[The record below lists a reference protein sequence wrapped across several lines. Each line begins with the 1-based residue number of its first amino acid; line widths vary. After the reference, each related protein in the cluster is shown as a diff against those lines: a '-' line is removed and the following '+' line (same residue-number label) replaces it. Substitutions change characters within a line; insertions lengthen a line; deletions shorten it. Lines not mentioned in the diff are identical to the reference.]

1 MKKIYALLTALIL
14 IAASSFSLKAQCP
27 YNNSIYVTLNAPNT
41 LGASIGTG
49 DCIYPGEYYRV
60 TGMQA
65 GSIYRISTCTT
76 TDVAD
81 TRITV
86 YAQGGAGGAITF
98 NDDFC
103 GLLSRVDFAPTTTG
117 SYDILVDQTGPGN
130 TCTSINECVEMV
142 ITLIGTSGSTE
153 YCIPT
158 YVQGTA
164 NGDFINGVSLGSIN
178 NQNSGSVGGPNYSN
192 FTNLSTVLNSSTAY
206 TLSVRNNPDFQEIAS
221 AWIDYNQDFQFSENE
236 RLGQVSINA
245 NATGL
250 INFTT
255 PANVL
260 PGNTRM
266 RVRMVFS
273 VAQTGGSV
281 PACGS
286 ANFGETED
294 YTVTF
299 TTSGP
304 PIGPGALSFS
314 TNCGIGATIQ
324 DNACPNP
331 TLASVDVGG
340 LSSLGTNHVLTSAEI
355 IITHPMAADLDLFL
369 VAPNG
374 AIVELSTDNGG
385 SGANYGIYSIGNCTQ
400 SAIFSMAASTPI
412 AGSSAPFVGTYL
424 PEGNLNDF
432 NAGVNPNGLWRL
444 RACDDFAGDV
454 GTIEFFKLN
463 FSLNATEPPAC
474 ADSYT
479 IPNGAANITL
489 DQNISWTSGAGNP
502 TSYDVFLGT
511 DVGNLILESDNQAGT
526 TFSPGVLLASTTY
539 FYQIVPSNNAGDAT
553 GCPVNSFT
561 TVAEGT
567 AEILMANGD
576 VTVCSG
582 NFFDSGGAN
591 DNYSNNETFLLSI
604 YPSTP
609 NSAVQ
614 VTFSSFLIDDLD
626 LLVAVDGPDEFSDVI
641 GIYSGDVDPGT
652 ITATN
657 PQGVLSFFFLSD
669 DIINFSG
676 WEATISC
683 VPTGAVPACVTVSS
697 PLDQSLSVGVNTQVS
712 WTAPIGNA
720 TDYDVYFGTN
730 PNPAL
735 AASGVVTESYNPGAL
750 LNETTYYYQIVPANG
765 NGSAEGCPILSFT
778 TVVAAANV
786 VLMQNGDITICDGF
800 FYDSGNSSADYGS
813 DESFTLTLT
822 PETSGSA
829 IQVSFDSFQSEDGF
843 DVLNVYSGTGTGGLL
858 LGSLTGSPNLLPTF
872 TSLSPNGALTFV
884 FSSDFQV
891 SNTGWASTIACVQLP
906 TVPECA
912 VNLNPADESLDVA
925 EVVTLTWEAGNGN
938 PTAYDVYF
946 GTDGQNLTLV
956 SEGQSGTS
964 YETNTLTGETTYFW
978 QVVPSN
984 LVGSA
989 IDCSVLSFTTAAQGT
1004 APSCVLSEAPS
1015 NAAVDVNVNGS
1026 ISWSA
1031 GAGDAPTSYDVY
1043 FGTDSGNLALVSEGQ
1058 TETSYTPANQNFET
1072 TYFWTVIPSNSFG
1085 SATDCPV
1092 FSFTTAAEVIQS
1104 DIIQQDG
1111 SVAAC
1116 SGNYYDSGSI
1126 DGDYASGES
1135 SVLTINP
1142 EIAGNLVQVTFTSF
1156 DVEGGWDFLT
1166 IYDGN
1171 STSAPLI
1178 GSYSGIDAPGTI
1190 LSTAA
1195 DGSLTF
1201 EFTSDASFALSGW
1214 EATVSCVDPN
1224 QAPSCAVDFAPSDA
1238 STDVSV
1244 AVALSWATGDG
1255 VVVGYDVYFGTDA
1268 GNLVLV
1274 SEGQVATSF
1283 SPGALELSTTYFWQV
1298 VPVGT
1303 VASAEGC
1310 SIQSF
1315 TTEATANILMQNA
1328 SISICSGN
1336 FFDSGNADAN
1346 YSSNENLTLTMTPS
1360 IPGNA
1365 LQVIFS
1371 AFDLEQSTFNGI
1383 IFDSLLVYNGPDA
1396 TSALIGI
1403 FSGTTIPGPFVS
1415 THPSGAL
1422 TFYFSSDASVTRAG
1436 WEASISCID
1445 PNLAPSC
1452 ATNFVPANLATE
1464 ILVAPSLT
1472 WSSGGGVVVSYDVFF
1487 GTDPDNLILVSAA
1500 QAGTSFNPGA
1510 LELNTIYYWQVIPNG
1525 ENASAENCAVQSFTT
1540 QSVAT
1545 ILQQEGSITICAANF
1560 FDSGGA
1566 TGAYSANE
1574 TSTFVI
1580 TPEIPGNVIEV
1591 IFNTFAIENNFEFL
1605 SIYDGNSTAAPLIGE
1620 FTGAISPGS
1629 VVSTASDGSLTFVFT
1644 SDSSVQQ
1651 AGWSA
1656 SVNCIDPN
1664 AAPNCATSLL
1674 PVTGSAELSL
1684 ANFSVSWISGGGGVT
1699 GYDVYFGTDAGS
1711 LTLVSANQVG
1721 LTYTPADLAL
1731 NTTYFWQVVALNET
1745 GAAIDCPIN
1754 SFTTSTVQDVVMS
1767 NATVTTC
1774 SANFF
1779 DSGAASG
1786 NYQNNE
1792 SSTLTFLPDQANNAI
1807 QVIFDAFDLEQ
1818 STFNN
1823 FIFDS
1828 LLVYDGPD
1836 ATSTLIGIFSG
1847 TTIPGPFISSH
1858 PTGALTFYFSSD
1870 ASVTRVGWSALVS
1883 CVPTEGVPNCIAS
1896 STPADLAVDVNATS
1910 LFTWTSGGGVVTGYD
1925 VYLGTDP
1932 DALVLVS
1939 ENQIGTSFNP
1949 GTLELAT
1956 IYFWQVIPSNA
1967 NGSAIDCPVLS
1978 FTTAAE
1984 ISLNIFNGETTL
1996 CAGNL
2001 FDTGGAD
2008 GPYQTNENITLT
2020 VYPSTPGAFIQA
2032 DFVSFNVENTFDF
2045 LNVFN
2050 GNTATGT
2057 AIASLTGI
2065 AIPATI
2071 ISSAADGSLTFNFAS
2086 DFIVT
2091 AAGFEIQLSCF
2102 TPTAAPS
2109 CSQNYIPA
2117 DAEAAAPLNATLS
2130 WSGVGFPTNYDVFFG
2145 TDPDN
2150 LTLIGDGIST
2160 ASIDPGDLLPNTQYF
2175 WQVTPSNAIGVAE
2188 GCPVVS
2194 FTTSGSEVIDM
2205 FTGTVSTCLAEFY
2218 DPQGVNGDY
2227 LNNANN
2233 TLTVNPASP
2242 NNVMRVTF
2250 NVFNLENNFD
2260 FLTIY
2265 AGQTATGTPL
2275 ATLTN
2280 IIAGPIVVTSN
2291 SPDGALTF
2299 VFTSDASVVR
2309 LGWEAVLECV
2319 STTDIP
2325 GCVTNAVPADGS
2337 VDVSPTLAIL
2347 GWGLGSGIAFGYD
2360 VYFGTDPDALA
2371 LVSPDQVATT
2381 FNPGQLDLNTT
2392 YYWQVIPSNA
2402 TGSAEGCPVNSF
2414 TTSGSIDIVMS
2425 NTTITTCA
2433 ANFFDS
2439 GNSTGNYLNN
2449 ENLTLTIFPDQ
2460 PGNSV
2465 QVTFNSFNVEP
2476 NWDALY
2482 IYNGPDATAPIFP
2495 SGNPATI
2502 GGFPANGW
2510 YGTNINL
2517 GSFTSSDPSGALTF
2531 VFRSDGSVVR
2541 PGWDAIVSCI
2551 DATQPPACVNQ
2562 TGGPLDGATDVCL
2575 NEAVLTWTSGTGA
2588 PATSYDVYLDF
2599 GGGLILVSDN
2609 QAGTTFDLG
2618 LLEPNTSYSFQIIA
2632 NNANGSSIDC
2642 PMNTFTTGTCLTYC
2656 DASATICDEFISDVQ
2671 MGNINNPTA
2680 CTAGGYNDYTALS
2693 TDVFIGA
2700 ATPITVTNGN
2710 LNWPTD
2716 VCGVWIDWNHDGD
2729 FLDANEAI
2737 TMAGSPGTGPYSAQV
2752 IAPVDAVVGATTMRV
2767 RIQFGG
2773 VLDPCGITTFGEV
2786 EDYTIIVNAPLACP
2800 FPNNINASET
2810 TTTSTVITWDENVD
2824 ALEYSIRYRLVSE
2837 DVTAATWVNPIV
2849 VPAPLTFTFLENLT
2863 ICENYILQIASICEI
2878 GSTDVVY
2885 SSNLAFGTRCID
2897 CTSDLTLEGEDCGT
2911 DLNGGCNSTPPAFG
2925 SINCGE
2931 TICATSFMDGSTRDT
2946 DWYNFTVTD
2955 AGIYQIDILAE
2966 FAGIVLIANTA
2977 DCANI
2982 IIPSQ
2987 ANFNAGEQFS
2997 LGTSLTPGIYTVIV
3011 VPIFEQAVFACSD
3024 FSGYTISLSSGQ
3036 TQIASPGN
3044 VCTSTAPFNLFAIP
3058 AGGVWSGVG
3067 IADAANGTFD
3077 ASSVGVGSYEIT
3089 YTPVGAGCSVPATIT
3104 IDVEEA
3110 PVADFVGLASTY
3122 CASALDVVLT
3132 GIPSGGT
3139 FSITP
3144 SVVGAI
3150 AGNVFIPSL
3159 CAPGAY
3165 EITYVVS
3172 IGSSSCAGSIT
3183 QSVEILAS
3191 PVASIDALP
3200 SSVCTQDDVITL
3212 SGTPANGVF
3221 SGNGVVGS
3229 TFNPMV
3235 SGTGA
3240 VEITYTVSAL
3250 GFECPATVSGT
3261 IQVNPS
3267 PVVTLSGIS
3276 GNYCLNS
3283 NVATLIGTPALGQF
3297 LIDGVPSGAS
3307 FDPAAAGLGEH
3318 TVRYEFDNG
3327 TCVGYNEVVVNVVN
3341 NITLSFANVPA
3352 DVCSADDPFILQSNP
3367 AGATFSGIGVFGS
3380 TFSPKIAGAGSHV
3393 ITATYSN
3400 GNCTATATQTIVV
3413 NPSPVASFIYS
3424 ANGASIAFN
3433 NTSLNGTSYSWDFGD
3448 GTPASTAVN
3457 PTHTYQTNGT
3467 YVITLTA
3474 NSANCGSSI
3483 FTATLELSVGIGSID
3498 GVDMIQLYP
3507 NPTNGIINLAFNSLN
3522 QQSFEVRITDAT
3534 GRLIAVDAL
3543 SNYMGKF
3550 NQQYDMSD
3558 KAKGVYFFTIT
3569 SEKGSI
3575 NFRVVRN

>member
-1 MKKIYALLTALIL
+1 
-14 IAASSFSLKAQCP
+14 
-27 YNNSIYVTLNAPNT
+27 
-41 LGASIGTG
+41 
-49 DCIYPGEYYRV
+49 
-60 TGMQA
+60 
-65 GSIYRISTCTT
+65 
-76 TDVAD
+76 
-81 TRITV
+81 
-86 YAQGGAGGAITF
+86 
-98 NDDFC
+98 
-103 GLLSRVDFAPTTTG
+103 
-117 SYDILVDQTGPGN
+117 
-130 TCTSINECVEMV
+130 
-142 ITLIGTSGSTE
+142 
-153 YCIPT
+153 
-158 YVQGTA
+158 
-164 NGDFINGVSLGSIN
+164 
-178 NQNSGSVGGPNYSN
+178 
-192 FTNLSTVLNSSTAY
+192 
-206 TLSVRNNPDFQEIAS
+206 
-221 AWIDYNQDFQFSENE
+221 
-236 RLGQVSINA
+236 
-245 NATGL
+245 
-250 INFTT
+250 
-255 PANVL
+255 
-260 PGNTRM
+260 
-266 RVRMVFS
+266 
-273 VAQTGGSV
+273 
-281 PACGS
+281 
-286 ANFGETED
+286 
-294 YTVTF
+294 
-299 TTSGP
+299 
-304 PIGPGALSFS
+304 
-314 TNCGIGATIQ
+314 
-324 DNACPNP
+324 
-331 TLASVDVGG
+331 
-340 LSSLGTNHVLTSAEI
+340 
-355 IITHPMAADLDLFL
+355 
-369 VAPNG
+369 
-374 AIVELSTDNGG
+374 
-385 SGANYGIYSIGNCTQ
+385 
-400 SAIFSMAASTPI
+400 
-412 AGSSAPFVGTYL
+412 
-424 PEGNLNDF
+424 
-432 NAGVNPNGLWRL
+432 
-444 RACDDFAGDV
+444 
-454 GTIEFFKLN
+454 
-463 FSLNATEPPAC
+463 
-474 ADSYT
+474 
-479 IPNGAANITL
+479 
-489 DQNISWTSGAGNP
+489 
-502 TSYDVFLGT
+502 
-511 DVGNLILESDNQAGT
+511 
-526 TFSPGVLLASTTY
+526 
-539 FYQIVPSNNAGDAT
+539 
-553 GCPVNSFT
+553 
-561 TVAEGT
+561 
-567 AEILMANGD
+567 
-576 VTVCSG
+576 
-582 NFFDSGGAN
+582 
-591 DNYSNNETFLLSI
+591 
-604 YPSTP
+604 
-609 NSAVQ
+609 
-614 VTFSSFLIDDLD
+614 
-626 LLVAVDGPDEFSDVI
+626 
-641 GIYSGDVDPGT
+641 
-652 ITATN
+652 
-657 PQGVLSFFFLSD
+657 
-669 DIINFSG
+669 
-676 WEATISC
+676 
-683 VPTGAVPACVTVSS
+683 
-697 PLDQSLSVGVNTQVS
+697 
-712 WTAPIGNA
+712 
-720 TDYDVYFGTN
+720 
-730 PNPAL
+730 
-735 AASGVVTESYNPGAL
+735 
-750 LNETTYYYQIVPANG
+750 
-765 NGSAEGCPILSFT
+765 
-778 TVVAAANV
+778 
-786 VLMQNGDITICDGF
+786 
-800 FYDSGNSSADYGS
+800 
-813 DESFTLTLT
+813 
-822 PETSGSA
+822 
-829 IQVSFDSFQSEDGF
+829 
-843 DVLNVYSGTGTGGLL
+843 
-858 LGSLTGSPNLLPTF
+858 
-872 TSLSPNGALTFV
+872 
-884 FSSDFQV
+884 
-891 SNTGWASTIACVQLP
+891 
-906 TVPECA
+906 
-912 VNLNPADESLDVA
+912 VNLNPADASLDVA

-964 YETNTLTGETTYFW
+964 YETTALTGETTYFW

-1015 NAAVDVNVNGS
+1015 NAAVDVDVTSS

-1031 GAGDAPTSYDVY
+1031 GAGDAPTSYDVF
-1043 FGTDSGNLALVSEGQ
+1043 FGTDSDNLLLVSEGQ
-1058 TETSYTPANQNFET
+1058 TETLYTPANQNFET

-1092 FSFTTAAEVIQS
+1092 FSFTTAAEVIQD
-1104 DIIQQDG
+1104 DIIQQNG

-1178 GSYSGIDAPGTI
+1178 GSYSGIDAPGSI
-1190 LSTAA
+1190 LSTAV

-1224 QAPSCAVDFAPSDA
+1224 QTPSCAVDFAPSDA

-1274 SEGQVATSF
+1274 SEGQAATSF
-1283 SPGALELSTTYFWQV
+1283 SPSALELSTTYFWQV

-1303 VASAEGC
+1303 LASAEGC
-1310 SIQSF
+1310 LIQSF
-1315 TTEATANILMQNA
+1315 TTEATANILMQTG

-1346 YSSNENLTLTMTPS
+1346 YSLSENLTLTMTPS
-1360 IPGNA
+1360 ISGNA

-1371 AFDLEQSTFNGI
+1371 AFDLEQSTFDAT

-1510 LELNTIYYWQVIPNG
+1510 LELNTIYYWQVISNG

-1566 TGAYSANE
+1566 TGAYLANE
-1574 TSTFVI
+1574 ASTFVI

-1620 FTGAISPGS
+1620 FTGVISPGS

-1674 PVTGSAELSL
+1674 PATGSAELSL
-1684 ANFSVSWISGGGGVT
+1684 ANFSLSWISGGGGVT

-1711 LTLVSANQVG
+1711 LTLVSANQAG
-1721 LTYTPADLAL
+1721 LTYIPTDLAL

-1745 GAAIDCPIN
+1745 GAAVDCPIN

-1779 DSGAASG
+1779 DSGAANG
-1786 NYQNNE
+1786 DYQDDE

-2057 AIASLTGI
+2057 AVASLTGI

-2086 DFIVT
+2086 DFTVT

-2102 TPTAAPS
+2102 TPTVAPS
-2109 CSQNYIPA
+2109 CSENYIPA

-2188 GCPVVS
+2188 GCPVIS

-2242 NNVMRVTF
+2242 DNVMRVTF

-2291 SPDGALTF
+2291 SLDGALTF
-2299 VFTSDASVVR
+2299 VFTSDSSVPR

-2381 FNPGQLDLNTT
+2381 FNPGPLDLNTT

-2425 NTTITTCA
+2425 NAIVTTCA

-2449 ENLTLTIFPDQ
+2449 ANLTLTIFPDL
-2460 PGNSV
+2460 PGNSI

-2482 IYNGPDATAPIFP
+2482 IFNGPDATAPIFP

-2502 GGFPANGW
+2502 GGFPADGW
-2510 YGTNINL
+2510 HGTNIDL

-2531 VFRSDGSVVR
+2531 VFRSDGSVEL

-2551 DATQPPACVNQ
+2551 DATQPPACANLL
-2562 TGGPLDGATDVCL
+2562 TGPTEGEIDICI
-2575 NEAVLTWTSGTGA
+2575 NEATLTWESGAGA
-2588 PATSYDVYLDF
+2588 PATTYDVFFDF
-2599 GGGLILVSDN
+2599 GGGLILVSDD
-2609 QAGTTFDLG
+2609 QAATSFEPGILVANTTFAYQIV
-2618 LLEPNTSYSFQIIA
+2618 PANT
-2632 NNANGSSIDC
+2632 NGEAEGC
-2642 PMNTFTTGTCLTYC
+2642 PVVTFTTGTCLNYC
-2656 DASATICDEFISDVQ
+2656 EPAATTANCFEFITNVQ
-2671 MGNINNPTA
+2671 MGNINNESD
-2680 CTAGGYNDYTALS
+2680 CTPGGYNDYTEQS
-2693 TDVFIGA
+2693 TDVFIGSP
-2700 ATPITVTNGN
+2700 TPITITNGDPQWVADV
-2710 LNWPTD
+2710 LNIW
-2716 VCGVWIDWNHDGD
+2716 VDWNQDGAFD
-2729 FLDANEAI
+2729 VATEFVVVN
-2737 TMAGSPGTGPYSAQV
+2737 GSPGVGPYTAN
-2752 IAPVDAVVGATTMRV
+2752 IIPPVDAVLGEVRMRLFLQDASFNS
-2767 RIQFGG
+2767 II
-2773 VLDPCGITTFGEV
+2773 DPCGIVTFGEI
-2786 EDYTIIVNAPLACP
+2786 EDYTLIVNEALACA
-2800 FPNNINASET
+2800 FPNNIQTSET
-2810 TTTSTVITWDENVD
+2810 TTTSTVITWDEITD
-2824 ALEYSIRYRLVSE
+2824 ALEYQIRYRLDSE
-2837 DVTAATWVNPIV
+2837 DLTVDSWTNPII
-2849 VPAPLTFTFLENLT
+2849 VPAPLTFHFLENLT
-2863 ICENYILQIASICEI
+2863 ICENYILQIGSVCEE
-2878 GSTDVVY
+2878 GSTDIVF
-2885 SSNLAFGTRCID
+2885 SSNILFGTRCID
-2897 CTSDLTLEGEDCGT
+2897 CLPEYTLEGEDCGA
-2911 DLNGGCNSTPPAFG
+2911 DVNGGCNSVPEAFG
-2925 SINCGE
+2925 SIACGE
-2931 TICATSFMDGSTRDT
+2931 TICGTSFQDAATRDT
-2946 DWYNFTVTD
+2946 DWFNFVVTEE
-2955 AGIYQIDILAE
+2955 GVFQFELIAE
-2966 FAGIVLIANTA
+2966 FDGILLIADA
-2977 DCANI
+2977 SDCAALV
-2982 IIPSQ
+2982 IPTQSNFSAGQSFVLASQ
-2987 ANFNAGEQFS
+2987 
-2997 LGTSLTPGIYTVIV
+2997 LTPGTYTVLV
-3011 VPIFEQAVFACSD
+3011 LPIFEQALVECGGFN
-3024 FSGYTISLSSGQ
+3024 GYTLSLSSGD
-3036 TQIASPGN
+3036 TQIAPSGD
-3044 VCTSTAPFNLFAIP
+3044 VCETTAPFNLFAIP
-3058 AGGVWSGVG
+3058 AGGTWSGDG
-3067 IADAANGTFD
+3067 ITDADNGTFD
-3077 ASSVGVGSYEIT
+3077 PAAVGVGSFVVT
-3089 YTPVGAGCSVPATIT
+3089 YTPGGGCAVAGSIT

-3110 PVADFVGLASTY
+3110 PEADFVGLDATY
-3122 CASALDVVLT
+3122 CPGAEDVVLT
-3132 GIPSGGT
+3132 GLPGGGT
-3139 FSITP
+3139 FSIEP

-3159 CAPGAY
+3159 CAPGTY

-3172 IGSSSCAGSIT
+3172 IGSGSCAGSIT
-3183 QSVEILAS
+3183 QSVEILAI

-3212 SGTPANGVF
+3212 GGTPADGVF

-3229 TFNPMV
+3229 TFNPMA

-3240 VEITYTVSAL
+3240 VVITYTVSEL
-3250 GFECPATVSGT
+3250 GFECPAIVIGT

-3267 PVVTLSGIS
+3267 PLVTLSGIS
-3276 GNYCLNS
+3276 GDYCLNS
-3283 NVATLIGTPALGQF
+3283 SVTTLVGTPALGQF
-3297 LIDGVPSGAS
+3297 LIDGVPSGAL

-3380 TFSPKIAGAGSHV
+3380 TFSPKIAGAGSHI
-3393 ITATYSN
+3393 ITATYTN

-3448 GTPASTAVN
+3448 GTAASTAVN

-3474 NSANCGSSI
+3474 NSANCGSST

-3543 SNYMGKF
+3543 TNYMGKF